1 MTATRWCR
9 TCGWKAT
16 YGSAAMADYRKRIH
30 SCEKWIRRAESAAR
44 RSAREAA
51 IDRTPKPCLHKEA
64 DHQHGT
70 YACYVLD
77 QCRCLPC
84 TRATADYEQDR
95 TRQQAY
101 GRWSGLVDAAP
112 ARAHIQALLDQGM
125 GLKQIQRQ
133 GISTGTLTKLLYGID
148 RPDGTHRPPAARI
161 KPATE
166 QKLLAVDLR
175 LAEGARVDA
184 TGSIRRIR
192 ALVAL
197 GWSQAKLADLLG
209 ITRANFHFATG
220 RRAQCTHGNAQA
232 IARLYDDLSMTLP
245 PENNHRDR
253 IAASRARR
261 YAKARGWLPPLGLDD
276 ERLDDPT
283 YEPESLTPDTKTDD
297 LDHAAIYRRTHG
309 DKSVRLTQAEAA
321 QLVEDWVTAGRPLN
335 ECQRI
340 TGINPQRTRRGAA

>member
-51 IDRTPKPCLHKEA
+51 IDRTPKPCRHKEA
-64 DHQHGT
+64 NHQHGT
-70 YACYVLD
+70 YACYVAD

-84 TRATADYEQDR
+84 TRANADYEQDR

-112 ARAHIQALLDQGM
+112 ARAHIQALLERGM

-133 GISTGTLTKLLYGID
+133 GISSGTLTKLLYGVD
-148 RPDGTHRPPAARI
+148 RPDGTRRPPAARI
-161 KPATE
+161 KPATAE
-166 QKLLAVDLR
+166 KLLAVELR

-197 GWSQAKLADLLG
+197 GWSQSKLAALLG
-209 ITRANFHFATG
+209 IRASNFHFASG
-220 RRAQCTHGNAQA
+220 RRVTCTHGHAQA
-232 IARLYDDLSMTLP
+232 IARLYDDLSMQLP
-245 PENNHRDR
+245 PEDNHRDR
-253 IAASRARR
+253 IAATRARR
-261 YAKARGWLPPLGLDD
+261 SAKVRGWLPPLALDD

-297 LDHAAIYRRTHG
+297 LDHAAIYRRAHG
-309 DKSVRLTQAEAA
+309 DKSVRLTPAEAA

-340 TGINPQRTRRGAA
+340 TGINPHRAKGAA